1 MKLDEYG
8 EKIELLKKLVVNA
21 NTGRPKELAEKLG
34 VSERTVRRLIDR
46 LKTKNSKIEFDRKIN
61 SYVFK
66 NEMKRM

>member
-8 EKIELLKKLVVNA
+8 EKMELLKKLVANA
-21 NTGRPKELAEKLG
+21 TTGRPKELAEKLG

-46 LKTKNSKIEFDRKIN
+46 LKMKNSKIEFDRKIN

-66 NEMKRM
+66 N

>member
-8 EKIELLKKLVVNA
+8 EKIELLKKLVANA
-21 NTGRPKELAEKLG
+21 TTGRPKELAEKLG

-46 LKTKNSKIEFDRKIN
+46 LKSRNSKIEFDRKIN

-66 NEMKRM
+66 N

>member
-8 EKIELLKKLVVNA
+8 EKIELLKKLVANA
-21 NTGRPKELAEKLG
+21 TTGRPKELAEKLG

-46 LKTKNSKIEFDRKIN
+46 LKTRNSKIEFDRKIN

-66 NEMKRM
+66 G